1 MALESKIVDPATST
15 AANVA
20 TGTDAVARLEV
31 ALAASQVNAGY
42 AVKLLEQ
49 DPGTSPGVLT
59 RVAPIASPDRR
70 QSMGLDTILF
80 DYTFNATT
88 HNTSIWSYTFTTMT
102 MTQAGGALLC
112 NTSLT
117 ATATTG
123 SILRTFRTFT
133 LRGAAALRVD
143 MIALITT
150 TPLANQVFEAGIA
163 TGTATAAPTDGV
175 YWRLTD
181 AGLIGVINYNN
192 VETPTGVLIAAGSA
206 ALTKYAVYRINI
218 TERSVEFWRAGFLLA
233 TLAVPNGNGSPFIT
247 DSLPAV
253 IVQRNAGTVSGSPQ
267 MQVKVA
273 TLTISALDLQTGR
286 PNAEICDGMGLMGYQ
301 GQDGGTMGSTALLT
315 NSLAPGAGAAM
326 TNTTAALGV
335 GLGGQFTATPT
346 LAANTDGIVCSY
358 ANPAGGVAQT
368 PRVLRIKG
376 VKIQGVVSAALTGG
390 PVVYEYTLAYG
401 HTAVSLAT
409 AETGSFVTAT
419 AKAPR
424 RIFLGWEVFAATAA
438 VGVLGSA
445 GVYMAFN
452 EPVYVNPG
460 EFVAVTAKNI
470 GTVTSAG
477 TITFGVVFDVGN
489 E

>member
-1 MALESKIVDPATST
+1 MALDSKIVDPATNT
-15 AANVA
+15 AANVTA
-20 TGTDAVARLEV
+20 GTDAVARVQV
-31 ALAASQVNAGY
+31 ALAASAPNAGY

-49 DPGTSPGVLT
+49 DPGTAPGVLT
-59 RVAPIASPDRR
+59 RVAPIASPNRR
-70 QSMGLDTILF
+70 QSVGLDTTLF
-80 DYTFNATT
+80 DYTFNATAQ
-88 HNTSIWSYTFTTMT
+88 NTSVWSYTFTTMT
-102 MTQAGGALLC
+102 MTQTGGFLLC

-117 ATATTG
+117 ATAATG

-143 MIALITT
+143 LVGVITA
-150 TPLANQVFEAGIA
+150 TPLANQVWEAGLGTGAA
-163 TGTATAAPTDGV
+163 TTAPTDGA

-192 VETPTGVLIAAGSA
+192 VETPTAVLIAANSV
-206 ALTKYAVYRINI
+206 ALTKNALYRINI
-218 TERSVEFWRAGFLLA
+218 GERSVEFWRGGFLLA
-233 TLAVPNGNGSPFIT
+233 TLAVPDGNGAPFIT
-247 DSLPAV
+247 DSLPMF
-253 IVQRNAGTVSGSPQ
+253 IVQRNAGAVSGSPQ
-267 MQVKVA
+267 MQFKVA
-273 TLTISALDLQTGR
+273 SATVSVLDLQTGR
-286 PNAEICDGMGLMGYQ
+286 SSAEIYDGMGLMGYQ

-326 TNTTAALGV
+326 TNTTAALGA
-335 GLGGQFTATPT
+335 GLGGQFTTTPT

-358 ANPAGGVAQT
+358 QNPAGSVSQT
-368 PRVLRIKG
+368 PRVMRIRG
-376 VKIQGVVSAALTGG
+376 VKIQGIVSAALTGG
-390 PVVYEYTLAYG
+390 PVLYEYTLAFG

-424 RIFLGWEVFAATAA
+424 RIFLGWEIFAATAA
-438 VGVLGSA
+438 IGVLGSA
-445 GVYMAFN
+445 GVTMQFN

-460 EFVAVTAKNI
+460 EFVAITAKNI

-477 TITFGVVFDVGN
+477 TITIGVAFDVGN

>member
-1 MALESKIVDPATST
+1 MSLESKIVDPGTST
-15 AANVA
+15 AANVT

-31 ALAASQVNAGY
+31 ALADSTTNAGY
-42 AVKLLEQ
+42 AVNILEQ
-49 DPGTSPGVLT
+49 DPGTAPGVLT

-70 QSMGLDTILF
+70 QSVGLDTVLF
-80 DYTFNATT
+80 DYTFNAGAQ
-88 HNTSIWSYTFTTMT
+88 NTSVWSYTFATMT
-102 MTQAGGALLC
+102 MSQTGGTLLC

-123 SILRTFRTFT
+123 SLLRTFRTFT
-133 LRGAAALRVD
+133 LRGGGALRID
-143 MIALITT
+143 MVARITA
-150 TPLANQVFEAGIA
+150 TPLANEVFETGLA
-163 TGTATAAPTDGV
+163 TATATAAPTDGV

-181 AGLIGVINYNN
+181 AGLIGVMNYNN
-192 VETPTGVLIAAGSA
+192 VETTTGVLVAANSS
-206 ALTKYAVYRINI
+206 ALTKNALYRINV
-218 TERSVEFWRAGFLLA
+218 TERSVEYWRAGFLLA
-233 TLAVPNGNGSPFIT
+233 TLAVPDGNGTPFIT
-247 DSLPAV
+247 DSLPLA
-253 IVQRNAGTVSGSPQ
+253 IVQRNAGTVSGAPQ
-267 MQVKVA
+267 MQVKV
-273 TLTISALDLQTGR
+273 TSVTVSVLDLQTGR
-286 PNAEICDGMGLMGYQ
+286 TNAELYDGMGLMGYQ

-326 TNTTAALGV
+326 TNTTAALGA
-335 GLGGQFTATPT
+335 GLGGQFTTTPT

-358 ANPAGGVAQT
+358 HNPAGSVTQT
-368 PRVLRIKG
+368 PHVLRIKG

-390 PVVYEYTLAYG
+390 PVVYEYTLAFG

-424 RIFLGWEVFAATAA
+424 RVFLGWESFAATAA

-445 GVYMAFN
+445 GVYMQFA

-460 EFVAVTAKNI
+460 EFVAITAKNI

>member
-1 MALESKIVDPATST
+1 M
-15 AANVA
+15 
-20 TGTDAVARLEV
+20 
-31 ALAASQVNAGY
+31 
-42 AVKLLEQ
+42 
-49 DPGTSPGVLT
+49 
-59 RVAPIASPDRR
+59 
-70 QSMGLDTILF
+70 
-80 DYTFNATT
+80 
-88 HNTSIWSYTFTTMT
+88 
-102 MTQAGGALLC
+102 
-112 NTSLT
+112 
-117 ATATTG
+117 
-123 SILRTFRTFT
+123 
-133 LRGAAALRVD
+133 
-143 MIALITT
+143 
-150 TPLANQVFEAGIA
+150 
-163 TGTATAAPTDGV
+163 
-175 YWRLTD
+175 
-181 AGLIGVINYNN
+181 
-192 VETPTGVLIAAGSA
+192 LIAAGSA